1 MLVENKEPQSHTQS
15 IDHISFAAEQKGGA
29 ARVMSE
35 AYNESCGD
43 WSN

>member
-1 MLVENKEPQSHTQS
+1 MASDSKS
-15 IDHISFAAEQKGGA
+15 GA

>member
-1 MLVENKEPQSHTQS
+1 MSSDSKS
-15 IDHISFAAEQKGGA
+15 GA